1 MFLLSEFAC
10 KCDRGDKCDAIP
22 MEKET
27 ILKLTK
33 VRLDFG
39 KKMIITS
46 AARCLEHNRKIG
58 GADNSFHLIGKAV
71 DIKTNSAMHAG
82 QILRLAIK
90 FNFTGIGISKNG
102 FIHLDTR
109 PSEFVVFGY

>member
-10 KCDRGDKCDAIP
+10 KCERGDKCDAKP

-71 DIKTNSAMHAG
+71 DIKTNSAVHAG
-82 QILRLAIK
+82 MILRLGIRHG
-90 FNFTGIGISKNG
+90 FTGIGISKNG